1 VAYGFIRA
9 AVYETAAGI
18 YIFERKSAGLAHAEA
33 RADQVIQLRQAAR
46 LEAEALDERAAIWMF
61 GPGRV
66 SSGQGQAS
74 AAVRAREIDR
84 GFATLLLNGK

>member
-1 VAYGFIRA
+1 V
-9 AVYETAAGI
+9 
-18 YIFERKSAGLAHAEA
+18 EA
-33 RADQVIQLRQAAR
+33 CADQVIQLRQAAR

-84 GFATLLLNGK
+84 GFRYPTPLRSIRTPRAANVG